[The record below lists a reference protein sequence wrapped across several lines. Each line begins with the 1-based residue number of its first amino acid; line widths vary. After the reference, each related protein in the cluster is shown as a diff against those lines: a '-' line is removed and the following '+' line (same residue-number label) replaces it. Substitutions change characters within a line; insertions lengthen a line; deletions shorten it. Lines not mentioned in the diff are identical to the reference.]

1 MISIPAGFC
10 LGCFFYFY
18 KKKMPFWPFKRSQQQ
33 SMNTFLIVGLGNIG
47 IDYQNTRHNIGF
59 TVLDALTKQVDI
71 SFSTLRYGDVAEMNH
86 KGKRLVLLKPSTL
99 MNRSGNAVRYWM
111 KQRKVNSQNIL
122 VITDDVHLDFG
133 YLRIRKQGSDGGHNG
148 LRDIQDKLGSNQYP
162 RLRVGIGAN
171 FSKGR
176 QADFVLSPWNPD
188 EKRMLPTIVDRA
200 TKAVVD
206 FATQGLEKTMNL
218 HNGQIN

>member
-1 MISIPAGFC
+1 MISIPAGFSWDA
-10 LGCFFYFY
+10 FFILQ
-18 KKKMPFWPFKRSQQQ
+18 KKMPFWPFKRSQQQ

-59 TVLDALTKQVDI
+59 TVLEALTKQVDI

-188 EKRMLPTIVDRA
+188 EKRMLPTIVDRSRD
-200 TKAVVD
+200 K
-206 FATQGLEKTMNL
+206 GS
-218 HNGQIN
+218 G

>member
-1 MISIPAGFC
+1 
-10 LGCFFYFY
+10 
-18 KKKMPFWPFKRSQQQ
+18 
-33 SMNTFLIVGLGNIG
+33 MNTFLIVGLGNIG

-71 SFSTLRYGDVAEMNH
+71 SFSTLRYGDVAEMNL

-148 LRDIQDKLGSNQYP
+148 LRDIQDKLEGESHCHGWLHSYCRCQARTALHGIILKESQVMHNLSYMCVSDLARTASNA
-162 RLRVGIGAN
+162 LLLTHMSSCHVHD
-171 FSKGR
+171 S
-176 QADFVLSPWNPD
+176 
-188 EKRMLPTIVDRA
+188 
-200 TKAVVD
+200 
-206 FATQGLEKTMNL
+206 MNR
-218 HNGQIN
+218 

>member
-1 MISIPAGFC
+1 M
-10 LGCFFYFY
+10 GCFFYFY
-18 KKKMPFWPFKRSQQQ
+18 KKKMPFWPFKRNQQQ

-176 QADFVLSPWNPD
+176 QADFVLSPWNPN

-206 FATQGLEKTMNL
+206 FAAQGLEKTMNL

>member
-1 MISIPAGFC
+1 MFS
-10 LGCFFYFY
+10 
-18 KKKMPFWPFKRSQQQ
+18 WFKRD
-33 SMNTFLIVGLGNIG
+33 TKKGIDVKFLIVGLGNPG
-47 IDYQNTRHNIGF
+47 EKYNGTRHNIGF

-188 EKRMLPTIVDRA
+188 EKSMLPTIVDRA